1 MKTAMQELI
10 EKMEDAKSQKLNLI
24 DWLLIIKVYGL
35 ERKEKD
41 IMLNFYMWMRM
52 NERAEK
58 YIDYSDEDM
67 LNEYLKQT
75 I

>member
-1 MKTAMQELI
+1 MKTAIQELV

>member
-52 NERAEK
+52 NEKAEK